1 MNDVITLQGREL
13 TPSDVEY
20 IRRLLTENPTWSR
33 RKLSIALCEAWDWR
47 TATGQI
53 KDMASRSLLVKL
65 DDRGLIQLPE
75 RRQIPTNRM
84 APCQRQ
90 ALLHDIR
97 PIESK
102 LKTLRPLKVLNVHPH
117 KEAQPLYDFFL
128 STYHYLGYTSTVG
141 ENMKY
146 LIQDRQDR
154 PVACMLFGSSAW
166 SAAGRDKVI
175 GWDKVTRQRNL
186 NLTTNNTRFLILPW
200 VRVPHL
206 ASHLLGLIS
215 RRIQADWQQRYG
227 HPVYCLET
235 FVEIA
240 RFAGTCY
247 QAANWQYVGE
257 TKGRSRNDR
266 NNILTV
272 PVKAIYLYPL
282 TVDYRD
288 KLQA

>member
-1 MNDVITLQGREL
+1 MNGVITLQGREL
-13 TPSDVEY
+13 TPGDVAY
-20 IRRLLTENPTWSR
+20 IRDLLTENPSWSR

-47 TATGQI
+47 TAKGQL

-65 DDRGLIQLPE
+65 HGRGLIELPA
-75 RRQIPTNRM
+75 RRQTPSNRM
-84 APCQRQ
+84 APRQRQ
-90 ALLHDIR
+90 VLLHDTH
-97 PIESK
+97 PIEGK
-102 LKTLRPLKVLNVHPH
+102 LKSLRPLKVLNVHQH

-128 STYHYLGYTSTVG
+128 SRYHYLGYTSTVG

-146 LIQDRQDR
+146 LILDCQDR
-154 PVACMLFGSSAW
+154 PVACVLFGSSAW
-166 SAAGRDKVI
+166 CAADRDKVI
-175 GWDKVTRQRNL
+175 GWDRATRQRNL
-186 NLTTNNTRFLILPW
+186 SLTTNNTRFLILPW

-215 RRIQADWQQRYG
+215 RRIQTDWMERYG
-227 HPVYCLET
+227 HPLYLLET

-240 RFAGTCY
+240 RFSGTCY
-247 QAANWQYVGE
+247 QAANWQCVGV

-266 NNILTV
+266 FNSLTV

-282 TVDYRD
+282 TVDYRV

>member
-1 MNDVITLQGREL
+1 MKDVITLQGREL
-13 TPSDVEY
+13 TPGDVAY
-20 IRRLLTENPTWSR
+20 IRRLLTENPAWSR

-47 TATGQI
+47 SATGQL

-65 DDRGLIQLPE
+65 HERGLVQLPA
-75 RRQIPTNRM
+75 RRQIPSNRM
-84 APCQRQ
+84 APRPRQ
-90 ALLHDIR
+90 SLLHDSS
-97 PIESK
+97 PIEDV
-102 LKTLRPLKVLNVHPH
+102 LKYLRPLKVLTVHQH
-117 KEAQPLYDFFL
+117 KDVQPLYDFLL
-128 STYHYLGYTSTVG
+128 SRYHYLGYTSTVG

-146 LIQDRQDR
+146 LILDCQDR
-154 PVACMLFGSSAW
+154 PVACLLFGSSAW
-166 SAAGRDKVI
+166 CAADRDKVI
-175 GWDKVTRQRNL
+175 GWDKAARQRNL
-186 NLTTNNTRFLILPW
+186 SLLTNNTRFLILPW

-235 FVEIA
+235 FVEKD

-247 QAANWQYVGE
+247 QAANWHYVGE
-257 TKGRSRNDR
+257 TQGRSRNDR
-266 NNILTV
+266 RHALTV

-282 TVDYRD
+282 TPHYRD